1 MSRPSLLLG
10 TLVALALRAAPLAA
24 QQPAAQQAQ
33 HPAQHPAQ
41 HRARPPAPTAGL
53 DPYIEHAMHDWHV
66 PGLAIAIV
74 HNDSVVLARGYGV
87 RHIGTPDR
95 VDPHT
100 IFAIGSNTKAFTAT
114 AIAMMVD
121 SGRMHWDD
129 RATQYLPGFQLYD
142 PWVTREITVRDLLS
156 HRSGLGRRGDL
167 LWYGSP
173 YSRAEILR
181 RIRYLPPNSS
191 FRSQFGYS
199 NIMVLAA
206 GQALAAA
213 AGTSWDDVIAQRI
226 FTPLGMTSSSTSIA
240 AFSRETDVA
249 TPHSI
254 DKGIA
259 RAIPWRNVDNIGPAG
274 SINSTV
280 TDMAQWIRLQ
290 LGNGTYAG
298 RQLVSARSLRETHSP
313 QTIISSPHDS
323 LTPSTHFALYGMGW
337 VLEDYRGREIIWHN
351 GGIDGMLSEVRLVP
365 EAHLGIVI
373 LSNAEGHNLNPAL
386 MYRIID
392 AYLGAPAR
400 DWSALYLARFKRAQ
414 AAQEA
419 AEQKMLAARVTGT
432 KPSLPLADYV
442 GTYADTMYG
451 KATVALEHNALIL
464 RYGPAFT
471 GDLAHWNFDTF
482 RVTWRDPRLGAGF
495 VTFGLGAMGTVD
507 HMNVEGITDFHFVP
521 DTASSHTA
529 ALHSP
534 PR

>member
-1 MSRPSLLLG
+1 MSRPARLLA
-10 TLVALALRAAPLAA
+10 TLIALALPAAPLTA
-24 QQPAAQQAQ
+24 QRSAQRPA
-33 HPAQHPAQ
+33 P
-41 HRARPPAPTAGL
+41 RSAPTAGL
-53 DPYIEHAMHDWHV
+53 DQYIEHAMHDWHV

-74 HNDSVVLARGYGV
+74 HDDSVVFARGYGV
-87 RHIGTPDR
+87 RDVGRPDR

-100 IFAIGSNTKAFTAT
+100 IFAIGSNSKAFTST

-129 RATQYLPGFQLYD
+129 HATKYLPGFQLYD
-142 PWVTREITVRDLLS
+142 PYVTREITVRDLLS

-173 YSRAEILR
+173 YSRAEVLR

-213 AGTSWDDVIAQRI
+213 ADTTWDAVVAQRI
-226 FTPLGMTSSSTSIA
+226 FTPLGMTSSSTSISA
-240 AFSRETDVA
+240 LAQQNDVA
-249 TPHSI
+249 TPHLI
-254 DKGIA
+254 EKDTA

-274 SINSTV
+274 SINSNV
-280 TDMAQWIRLQ
+280 LDMAQWIRLQ

-298 RQLVSARSLRETHSP
+298 RQLVSEKSLRETHSP
-313 QTIISSPHDS
+313 QTIIASPHDS
-323 LTPSTHFALYGMGW
+323 LTPSTHFELYGMGW
-337 VLEDYRGREIIWHN
+337 VLEDYRGHEIVWHN

-400 DWSALYLARFKRAQ
+400 DWSALYLARFNRAEA
-414 AAQEA
+414 AAQA
-419 AEQKMLAARVTGT
+419 AEQKVLAARVTGT
-432 KPSLPLADYV
+432 KPSLPLDGYV

-451 KATVALEHNALIL
+451 NATVTLEQNKLIL

-471 GDLAHWNFDTF
+471 GDMEHWNFDTF

-495 VTFGLGAMGTVD
+495 VTFGLNAMGKMD

-521 DTASSHTA
+521 DTTSRAT
-529 ALHSP
+529 ALHSSS
-534 PR
+534 R

>member
-1 MSRPSLLLG
+1 
-10 TLVALALRAAPLAA
+10 
-24 QQPAAQQAQ
+24 
-33 HPAQHPAQ
+33 
-41 HRARPPAPTAGL
+41 
-53 DPYIEHAMHDWHV
+53 
-66 PGLAIAIV
+66 
-74 HNDSVVLARGYGV
+74 
-87 RHIGTPDR
+87 
-95 VDPHT
+95 VDPRT
-100 IFAIGSNTKAFTAT
+100 IFAIGSNSKAFTST

-129 RATQYLPGFQLYD
+129 HATKYLPGFQLYD
-142 PWVTREITVRDLLS
+142 PYVTREITVRDLLS

-213 AGTSWDDVIAQRI
+213 ADTTWDDVIVQRI

-240 AFSRETDVA
+240 ALARQNDVA
-249 TPHSI
+249 SPHLI
-254 DKGIA
+254 EKGIA

-274 SINSTV
+274 SINSDV
-280 TDMAQWIRLQ
+280 LDMAQWIRLQ

-298 RQLVSARSLRETHSP
+298 RQLVSERSLQETHSP

-337 VLEDYRGREIIWHN
+337 VLEDYRGREIVWHN

-365 EAHLGIVI
+365 QAQLGIVI
-373 LSNAEGHNLNPAL
+373 LTNAEGHNLNPAL

-400 DWSALYLARFKRAQ
+400 DWSALYLARFKQAQ
-414 AAQEA
+414 AAQQA
-419 AEQKMLAARVTGT
+419 AEQKVLAARVTGT
-432 KPSLPLADYV
+432 
-442 GTYADTMYG
+442 
-451 KATVALEHNALIL
+451 
-464 RYGPAFT
+464 
-471 GDLAHWNFDTF
+471 
-482 RVTWRDPRLGAGF
+482 
-495 VTFGLGAMGTVD
+495 
-507 HMNVEGITDFHFVP
+507 
-521 DTASSHTA
+521 
-529 ALHSP
+529 
-534 PR
+534 